1 MNLKIGQLIE
11 IIHFEED
18 KKKIKKNEQ
27 SKIPVGRH
35 QVYQHLHN
43 QSPRRR
49 QEEKQ
54 KKIFKEIMA

>member
-11 IIHFEED
+11 IIHFEEE

-43 QSPRRR
+43 QSTRRR

>member
-11 IIHFEED
+11 IIHFEEE
-18 KKKIKKNEQ
+18 KKKIKKNDQ